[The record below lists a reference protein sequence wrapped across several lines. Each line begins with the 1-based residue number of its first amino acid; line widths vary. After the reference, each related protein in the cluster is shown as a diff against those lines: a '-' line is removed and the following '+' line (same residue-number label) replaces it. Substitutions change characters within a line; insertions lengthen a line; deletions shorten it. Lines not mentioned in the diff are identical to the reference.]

1 VVADTAHLSKC
12 IPLSLI
18 KLIPLP
24 RLTGKQERGLVRE
37 WLQLEREEMA
47 KGTSEQNQLQF
58 KMYMCETEHVF
69 KNVNVGKCVS
79 ELSSNCH

>member
-1 VVADTAHLSKC
+1 
-12 IPLSLI
+12 
-18 KLIPLP
+18 
-24 RLTGKQERGLVRE
+24 LVRE